1 MSRVIRIIIL
11 RAITGASLMA
21 AAALTAGCGVE
32 MGASYPG
39 IAIDAYPPDG
49 YIATTEPVYYEGRA
63 NYWYGGSWYYRDG
76 NRWSHY
82 DREPP
87 ALQQRRTQAAPA
99 RRSYE
104 PARRATNT
112 AAPPEPRRGGQ
123 R

>member
-1 MSRVIRIIIL
+1 MSRVIRTIIL
-11 RAITGASLMA
+11 RATTGASLVA
-21 AAALTAGCGVE
+21 AAVFTAGCGVE
-32 MGASYPG
+32 MGATYPG

-49 YIATTEPVYYEGRA
+49 YIATTEPIYYEGRA

-76 NRWSHY
+76 DHWGHY

-87 ALQQRRTQAAPA
+87 ALQQRRMQAAPV

-112 AAPPEPRRGGQ
+112 ARPTEPRRGGQ